1 MEKGRTVTNIPGAIR
16 TVDCG
21 NGIYEL
27 VKEPDVLTIV
37 PVRSRRK
44 FRKLLSVIGTVGT
57 FAGAALAIIFLAPAL
72 GTVLFAL
79 IAGVMF
85 LAMLSGED

>member
-1 MEKGRTVTNIPGAIR
+1 MKHEMRNIPGVVRA
-16 TVDCG
+16 VDRG
-21 NGIYEL
+21 NGICEL
-27 VKEPDVLTIV
+27 VKEPDVLCIM

-79 IAGVMF
+79 LAGVML
-85 LAMLSGED
+85 LAMLTGED